1 VRSVPWNPISP
12 TRNNGAHLQ
21 PSATVRGT
29 YYATQQREQALTI
42 WTAEAL
48 SAQAAGELPPSTI
61 P

>member
-1 VRSVPWNPISP
+1 LEPDLTHAEQR
-12 TRNNGAHLQ
+12 RA
-21 PSATVRGT
+21 SATVPGS

-48 SAQAAGELPPSTI
+48 SAQAAGELPASTI